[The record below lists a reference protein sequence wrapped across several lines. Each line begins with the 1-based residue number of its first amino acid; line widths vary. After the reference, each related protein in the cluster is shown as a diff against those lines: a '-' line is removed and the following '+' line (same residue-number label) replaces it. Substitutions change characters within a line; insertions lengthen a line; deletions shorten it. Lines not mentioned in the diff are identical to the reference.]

1 MRTTTTERRQEMN
14 YDETMKMAK
23 HLQDECQK
31 AYNQGVQDALEEM
44 SQLYEGITDTDLWQ
58 ETFAV
63 KEGEE

>member
-1 MRTTTTERRQEMN
+1 MRTLLPKGKKMN

-44 SQLYEGITDTDLWQ
+44 SQLYEGITDTDLWH

-63 KEGEE
+63 KEGE

>member
-1 MRTTTTERRQEMN
+1 MN

-44 SQLYEGITDTDLWQ
+44 SQLYEGITDTDLWH

-63 KEGEE
+63 KEGE

>member
-1 MRTTTTERRQEMN
+1 MN